1 MRAATLQERK
11 RILQALKATKIAEF
25 RDGFFREAL
34 QKELE
39 KEEENSCTV
48 Q

>member
-1 MRAATLQERK
+1 MLLPK
-11 RILQALKATKIAEF
+11 DAEF
-25 RDGFFREAL
+25 RDGSFREAL

-39 KEEENSCTV
+39 KEEESSCAI